1 MLDNE
6 AICDIFRRQLDVERP
21 TYTNLNR
28 LISQVIS
35 SLTSSLR
42 LEGDLNID
50 IT

>member
-6 AICDIFRRQLDVERP
+6 AICDIFRRQLDFERP
-21 TYTNLNR
+21 TYINLNR

-50 IT
+50 IN